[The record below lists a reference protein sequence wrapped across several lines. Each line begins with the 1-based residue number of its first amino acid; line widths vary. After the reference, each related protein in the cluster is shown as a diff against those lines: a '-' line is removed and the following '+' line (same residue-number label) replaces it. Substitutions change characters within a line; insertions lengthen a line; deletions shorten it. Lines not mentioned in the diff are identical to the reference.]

1 MTIMDQVIEVSLDNS
16 GHILIPSTLQSR
28 LGLLPGMILVVE
40 EGDNGGVR
48 LSVQSEPPTLVDKG
62 GVLVV
67 KAEPL
72 GDLTNITRR
81 ERDRRASNLLQ
92 LSP

>member
-1 MTIMDQVIEVSLDNS
+1 MNQVIEVSLDNS
-16 GHILIPSTLQSR
+16 GHILIPPTLQSR

-72 GDLTNITRR
+72 SDLTNITQHERNRR
-81 ERDRRASNLLQ
+81 VSDLLERTGL
-92 LSP
+92 

>member
-1 MTIMDQVIEVSLDNS
+1 
-16 GHILIPSTLQSR
+16 
-28 LGLLPGMILVVE
+28 MILVVE

-72 GDLTNITRR
+72 SDLTNITRH
-81 ERDRRASNLLQ
+81 ERDRRVSDLLERMYPGFANRIV
-92 LSP
+92 SP